1 MMLKRLY
8 VDNYR
13 CLVNFTLELQELTL
27 LVGPNGSGKSSVLD
41 VLFALRQLLSGTG
54 KVTDPDLFPARSLT
68 RLQRSPELTH
78 LCSAKVTHLPLPR
91 Y

>member
-13 CLVNFTLELQELTL
+13 CFVNFTLDSQELTL

-41 VLFALRQLLSGTG
+41 VLFALSRRAWPISTE
-54 KVTDPDLFPARSLT
+54 RS
-68 RLQRSPELTH
+68 
-78 LCSAKVTHLPLPR
+78 
-91 Y
+91 